1 MNNLFFYKKR
11 PLRKKYYNKNEKKGF
26 SFFVLEQLILSILN
40 SLIKYTQLAVRH
52 LSTLIL
58 RKQNTQPVEN

>member
-11 PLRKKYYNKNEKKGF
+11 PLGKKYYNKNEKKGF

-40 SLIKYTQLAVRH
+40 SLVKHPQLALRH

-58 RKQNTQPVEN
+58 HKQKHTTC